1 MAELLELKK
10 LTTGYP
16 SHPLSSRLDMTF
28 RPRELTAV
36 IGPNGCGKTTL
47 LRTIAALLPKV
58 SGDILIEGKS
68 ISLFSRRELARVVS
82 YLPQSRQI
90 PDITAEILVSHG
102 RFPHLGFSRK
112 LTADDRQAV
121 EEAISM
127 AGISHLRGKRLPE
140 MSGGERQQVYLAMT
154 VAQQAKIVLLDEP
167 GTYLDTAHRFEAIS
181 MAREMAA
188 KGACVIM
195 TIHELG
201 EAMELADRI
210 CLMDMKGA
218 VAWDGDAE
226 GLYLSGLLDEVFGIE
241 ARSAEIEGKTVY
253 VFLPKGGK

>member
-10 LTTGYP
+10 LTTGYQGR
-16 SHPLSSRLDMTF
+16 PLSRELDMTF
-28 RPRELTAV
+28 SSGQLTAV

-47 LRTIAALLPKV
+47 LKTIASLLPKV

-68 ISLFSRRELARVVS
+68 ASLLSRRELARVVS
-82 YLPQSRQI
+82 YLPQSSQI
-90 PDITAEILVSHG
+90 PDITAEALVSHG

-112 LTADDRQAV
+112 LTPADKEAV
-121 EEAISM
+121 ENAIRM
-127 AGISHLRGKRLPE
+127 AGIGHLRSKRLPE

-167 GTYLDTAHRFEAIS
+167 GTYLDAAHRFEAIG

-188 KGACVIM
+188 LGACVIM
-195 TIHELG
+195 TIHELS
-201 EAMELADRI
+201 EAMEFASRL
-210 CLMDMKGA
+210 CLMDKKGA

-226 GLYLSGLLDEVFGIE
+226 GLYASGLIDEIFGIE
-241 ARSAEIEGKTVY
+241 TRLARAGDKKAYI
-253 VFLPKGGK
+253 FLPKE